1 MEKTVLFAFLAAFL
15 LVGCGRNDNYI
26 IPVDYEKY
34 YEVKSDLSETESQ
47 EINERIMTDMQRA
60 TIGKTI
66 PDIKVKDID
75 GKEFRLK
82 KLIQHPSVAIFSAHN
97 SSWGKRDAEVDF
109 PNAIRALEDEM
120 EGIGVFC
127 LVENSADY
135 DQNAVMDYAW
145 QLQKNYSKVYLI
157 DQKDA
162 QSMNLSICPTK
173 YFINEKHIVTDMY
186 AGYAFEEEDRQLIL
200 LSGIYSMQEKL

>member
-1 MEKTVLFAFLAAFL
+1 MKKTVLLAFLATFL

-34 YEVKSDLSETESQ
+34 YEGKSDLSETESQ

-66 PDIKVKDID
+66 PEIKVKDID

-82 KLIQHPSVAIFSAHN
+82 KLIQNPSVVIFSAHN

-120 EGIGVFC
+120 EGIDVFC
-127 LVENSADY
+127 LVENNADY

-162 QSMNLSICPTK
+162 QNINLSICPTK
-173 YFINEKHIVTDMY
+173 YFINEKHVVTDMY

>member
-1 MEKTVLFAFLAAFL
+1 MKHPHL
-15 LVGCGRNDNYI
+15 LILSLLLPFIACNRSGNTITPIDI
-26 IPVDYEKY
+26 SQY
-34 YEVKSDLSETESQ
+34 YEGKANLTEAESQ
-47 EINERIMTDMQRA
+47 EINERILTDQQRA

-82 KLIQHPSVAIFSAHN
+82 KLIQHPSVVIFSAHN

-120 EGIGVFC
+120 EGIDIFC

-173 YFINEKHIVTDMY
+173 YFINEKHVVTDMY

>member
-34 YEVKSDLSETESQ
+34 YEGKSDLSETESQ

-60 TIGKTI
+60 TIGKSI

>member
-1 MEKTVLFAFLAAFL
+1 MKKTVLFAFLAAFL

-26 IPVDYEKY
+26 IPVDFGRY
-34 YEVKSDLSETESQ
+34 YEGKSDLTEAESQ

-120 EGIGVFC
+120 EGIDVFC

-135 DQNAVMDYAW
+135 DQNAVLDYAW

-173 YFINEKHIVTDMY
+173 YFINEKHVVTDMY
-186 AGYAFEEEDRQLIL
+186 TGYAFEEEDRQLIL

>member
-26 IPVDYEKY
+26 IPIDYEKY
-34 YEVKSDLSETESQ
+34 YEGKSDLTEAESQ

-60 TIGKTI
+60 TIGKSI

-75 GKEFRLK
+75 GKEFRLI

-120 EGIGVFC
+120 ESIDVFC
-127 LVENSADY
+127 LVENNADY

-145 QLQKNYSKVYLI
+145 RLQKNYSKVYLI

>member
-34 YEVKSDLSETESQ
+34 YEGKSDLSETESQ

-66 PDIKVKDID
+66 PNIKVKDID

-97 SSWGKRDAEVDF
+97 SGWGKRDAEVDF

-120 EGIGVFC
+120 EGIDVFC

-135 DQNAVMDYAW
+135 DQNAVLDYAW

-186 AGYAFEEEDRQLIL
+186 AGYAFEEEARQLIL

>member
-26 IPVDYEKY
+26 IPVNYEKY
-34 YEVKSDLSETESQ
+34 YEGKSDISETESQ

-60 TIGKTI
+60 TIGKSI

-120 EGIGVFC
+120 EGIDVFC

-135 DQNAVMDYAW
+135 NQNAVMDYAW